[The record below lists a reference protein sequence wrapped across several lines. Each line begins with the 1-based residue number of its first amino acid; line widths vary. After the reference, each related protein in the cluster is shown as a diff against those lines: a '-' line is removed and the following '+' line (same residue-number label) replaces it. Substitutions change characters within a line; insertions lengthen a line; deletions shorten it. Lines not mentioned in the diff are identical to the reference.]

1 MAVDPV
7 PADPALNALL
17 VATATEDWPAWYGC
31 TRLAVADYLE
41 DRNFPGDRQGASLVR
56 QARPTAWAQCPVRPG
71 WEVAE
76 VRLLRDAP
84 AASPTPW
91 VRALVDG
98 HGRGDDG
105 FSRLAEHD
113 LWPGVGRTLSG
124 AYLRPFPLAAL
135 RLSAV
140 IPDESGVCA
149 VVSLRPAFNPH
160 DHPRREDLQVTSW
173 DARLWCRREV
183 MALFPAVLVKAP
195 CPHCGG
201 KGTVVRPGAFVD
213 EVAGAGVLRLNHSAR
228 AVPKLAP
235 CPVCRGRPPRP
246 CPAPSLLPALPAVAL
261 PALAPLN

>member
-183 MALFPAVLVKAP
+183 MALFADVLVKAP
-195 CPHCGG
+195 CPYCEGRGITPTGFLVHAAVAHGASL
-201 KGTVVRPGAFVD
+201 KPGTVVGTPG
-213 EVAGAGVLRLNHSAR
+213 GPLR
-228 AVPKLAP
+228 

-246 CPAPSLLPALPAVAL
+246 CPAPSLLPTLPAVAL
-261 PALAPLN
+261 PAPAPLN